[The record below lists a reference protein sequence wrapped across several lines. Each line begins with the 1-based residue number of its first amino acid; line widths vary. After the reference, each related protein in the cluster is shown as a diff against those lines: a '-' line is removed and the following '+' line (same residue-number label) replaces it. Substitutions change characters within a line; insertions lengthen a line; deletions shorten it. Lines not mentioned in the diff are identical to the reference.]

1 MSLTSGVSK
10 TRHEAIFG
18 PSDDLWDE
26 KGGRKRHCK
35 VCDGWHPKNLPWPH
49 NCRKLRISP
58 PQRLDAP
65 RVISDIEPHMEGG
78 VIINSRS
85 DQRTFMR
92 DNGLVEFETFDE
104 TAGTHKQDFT
114 SKEYEEDL
122 VNDIKRAMEED
133 PLNSPPPK
141 MIEEHNAEGTSEE
154 EILTENIEVME

>member
-1 MSLTSGVSK
+1 MSLTSGISK
-10 TRHEAIFG
+10 GRHESIFG

-35 VCDGWHPKNLPWPH
+35 VCDGWHQKNRPWPD
-49 NCRKLRISP
+49 NCRTTRVSP
-58 PQRLDAP
+58 PQRLSAP
-65 RVISDIEPHMEGG
+65 RVISDIEAHMEGD

-85 DQRTFMR
+85 DQRNFMR

-104 TAGTHKQDFT
+104 TAGTHKQDFD
-114 SKEYEEDL
+114 SKEYEQDL

-141 MIEEHNAEGTSEE
+141 MIEEANAESTVEE
-154 EILTENIEVME
+154 QVLTDDIEVIE